1 MAGTRWRCPECHEMR
16 APKTYWRHQKYGCPS
31 LRRRASKL
39 RTAAEATLTRLRRLG
54 LVARSPPPHCPL
66 PHFNRRHPPNVPPPP
81 AFCELLQSPA
91 LPVVDHAMGE
101 PGFDPNFRFVTP
113 GAGPGPSSREQSPRF
128 APYNPAEEEE
138 EEEEEDPLAAL
149 PWMHGIAPHDYYEL
163 IVQEELLRKGGLRL
177 PDYHRLTVQAFNYK
191 VDTDISGRAYSKLP
205 RAFPDHLANLPM
217 EPKLQRQI
225 DKISA
230 FGARAI
236 HCCINSCIAY
246 TGVYQRLELCP
257 WCGEARYT
265 AHRKNPVR
273 RVPRQ
278 TFHYLPLIPRLI
290 NLFRSPPM
298 AELLQYRSRRRP
310 KPNTLSDI
318 FDGRYY
324 LQLLQEFVYL
334 GGTRLGH
341 RFFSSNTNMALGLST
356 DGVGPF
362 KTRKQQC
369 WPLIIINYNLPPS
382 IRTRLENIL
391 CLGVIPGPRTPKE
404 LDTFLEPFI
413 DELEELARGVP
424 AFNAANRHPFVLRAY
439 LIAAFGDMPAVAK
452 MMEMKGPNGK
462 LPCQACK
469 IHGGQFNA
477 RHYFPHAVFT
487 IPSTRSGV
495 PHPYSRP
502 TSRSSRCSVAANSQP
517 PTRKSSP
524 TPRNLPGMEPE
535 PSIGTLLEA
544 IQALSTQVGS
554 LQDQVK
560 SQGEQITQLTA
571 LCKETNDLVGD
582 KDQGGAQTKPGPSTG
597 PTTPPTHTGGE
608 AHTPA
613 TIRPGLKAPF
623 RPSRGTGFDSED
635 KEEPRHPKKEPQGT
649 PKRHLGSLT
658 PFDAGSSVKRPKMD
672 LPDPYKGDT
681 RGRKATQWLDRMMLW
696 VALHRDQFD
705 EEEQMVVWILY
716 HMTDKA
722 ADWAL
727 PIIGAI
733 IKGEGNPPTTIQA
746 LTAKFK
752 EAFAD
757 PDAKRAAAR
766 KIAALSQTTTTS
778 EYVTEFRNLMAELDW
793 NKEAYIAQFTR
804 GLHWKVKELLST
816 KDSIPDELEA
826 IFAASIKI
834 DNICRENEE
843 NRPKKAPAKSPA
855 TVATTSTTTTQRV
868 RLSEDPNYVTP
879 EERDRRRASG
889 LCMKC
894 GQKGH
899 GIKQCPNGWKAT
911 VKEVAKV
918 AEDVELGKE

>member
-1 MAGTRWRCPECHEMR
+1 
-16 APKTYWRHQKYGCPS
+16 
-31 LRRRASKL
+31 
-39 RTAAEATLTRLRRLG
+39 
-54 LVARSPPPHCPL
+54 
-66 PHFNRRHPPNVPPPP
+66 
-81 AFCELLQSPA
+81 
-91 LPVVDHAMGE
+91 MGE

-273 RVPRQ
+273 RVPRR

-310 KPNTLSDI
+310 EPNTLSDI

-341 RFFSSNTNMALGLST
+341 RFFSSNTDMALGLST

-462 LPCQACK
+462 LPCRACK
-469 IHGGQFNA
+469 IRGVRA
-477 RHYFPHAVFT
+477 RHGPHPNTNYIPLSRPFDDEPHATRRYDPQNLPLRTHTEYLEEAMWVEEAQNDAEEGRRSLRTGINGLAPLARVPGLSFPVSFPHDFMHLIFENIIPTLFDLWTRSGNFEAFGSGTEEYLLHPDVWTTIAEACPLAGNNIPYTFGCRVPDPKKKRAELTAEARLLLATMLGPVLLRGRFVHQKYYRHFIELVRLINMCIDFEITPNDIVTIREGFAKWVKDYEKYYYMNDQARLSACTLPLHALLHIANDIEAMGPVWAYWAFPMERFCGALTRASMSRRFPYSSINRRVLQLAQLSQIKLVYGLTEELELDERQENIRHGVQYDHYPDLVFINPSKTLPLQRSLQLKIAKYLGPVIGIPVEDMSNALANRPLKVWGRMQRLDKSLAEAVVGGDVIRGAMVVPSNKTMRDASHVRFHSKMSRWRWDRPHAVEFPNEILSYGQT
-487 IPSTRSGV
+487 GMFVVIEADLIASLNV
-495 PHPYSRP
+495 PNP
-502 TSRSSRCSVAANSQP
+502 C
-517 PTRKSSP
+517 
-524 TPRNLPGMEPE
+524 
-535 PSIGTLLEA
+535 
-544 IQALSTQVGS
+544 TQV
-554 LQDQVK
+554 LAVIMAFPHLRYHND
-560 SQGEQITQLTA
+560 A
-571 LCKETNDLVGD
+571 DLVEYRLSSGNYA
-582 KDQGGAQTKPGPSTG
+582 GA
-597 PTTPPTHTGGE
+597 E
-608 AHTPA
+608 VVDA
-613 TIRPGLKAPF
+613 T
-623 RPSRGTGFDSED
+623 
-635 KEEPRHPKKEPQGT
+635 
-649 PKRHLGSLT
+649 
-658 PFDAGSSVKRPKMD
+658 
-672 LPDPYKGDT
+672 
-681 RGRKATQWLDRMMLW
+681 
-696 VALHRDQFD
+696 
-705 EEEQMVVWILY
+705 
-716 HMTDKA
+716 
-722 ADWAL
+722 
-727 PIIGAI
+727 
-733 IKGEGNPPTTIQA
+733 
-746 LTAKFK
+746 
-752 EAFAD
+752 
-757 PDAKRAAAR
+757 
-766 KIAALSQTTTTS
+766 
-778 EYVTEFRNLMAELDW
+778 
-793 NKEAYIAQFTR
+793 
-804 GLHWKVKELLST
+804 
-816 KDSIPDELEA
+816 
-826 IFAASIKI
+826 KI
-834 DNICRENEE
+834 DCLIGRITTEHQGSFVVE
-843 NRPKKAPAKSPA
+843 RTSVVGQVDMLDV
-855 TVATTSTTTTQRV
+855 TV
-868 RLSEDPNYVTP
+868 EID
-879 EERDRRRASG
+879 
-889 LCMKC
+889 
-894 GQKGH
+894 
-899 GIKQCPNGWKAT
+899 
-911 VKEVAKV
+911 
-918 AEDVELGKE
+918 